1 LDGSRAGRR
10 SRVPAR
16 GDAGEEYLGA
26 DGGVEQRLESS
37 AWCVRP
43 PRMGGGL
50 WSSIVIK

>member
-26 DGGVEQRLESS
+26 DGGVSLVARNRSEKEKILS
-37 AWCVRP
+37 
-43 PRMGGGL
+43 
-50 WSSIVIK
+50 